1 MRIISLSLALLAAG
15 CQASPGTRLGKA
27 ETVCATDSCRPEE
40 AAFDLRRAVYVPEDS
55 ALVETLLTR
64 DPGASDVLSYAR
76 GFLGKPYVAH
86 TLEVADPERLVVNL
100 RQLDCTTLVET
111 VLALTLTRR
120 QGADSF
126 EAFCRNLERLRYR
139 GGRMDGYL
147 SRLHYFAW
155 WAHDAAD
162 KGLMG
167 EVCDKRYCTARMN
180 VRDSYMSR
188 NPDRYKMLAA
198 HPEWT
203 DSIRRM
209 EESQNGP
216 DGCYL
221 PKSAT
226 NLSRDKL
233 GFIHDGDLVAIVTS
247 KDGLDYSHLGFAV
260 WGKDG
265 KLHLLNASSLRKK
278 VVEEPLTLHE
288 YLHRQKSATGIRLWR
303 LR

>member
-1 MRIISLSLALLAAG
+1 MRTILFSLLLLAAG
-15 CQASPGTRLGKA
+15 CQASPGTGKNGA
-27 ETVCATDSCRPEE
+27 GIVCRTDSAQPEA
-40 AAFDLRRAVYVPEDS
+40 AAFDLHRAVYVPEDS
-55 ALVETLLTR
+55 ARVIALLADTSR
-64 DPGASDVLSYAR
+64 TPDVLSYAR
-76 GFLGKPYVAH
+76 CFLGKPYVAH
-86 TLEVADPERLVVNL
+86 TLEVADPEQLVVNL

-147 SRLHYFAW
+147 SRLHYFTW
-155 WAHDAAD
+155 WMHDAMD
-162 KGLMG
+162 KGLME
-167 EVCDKRYCTARMN
+167 EVCDKRHCTARMN
-180 VRDSYMSR
+180 VRNSYMSQH
-188 NPDRYKMLAA
+188 PDRYKMLAS

-203 DSIRRM
+203 DSIRRL
-209 EESQNGP
+209 EEAHNGP

-226 NLSRDKL
+226 RLGRDKL
-233 GFIHDGDLVAIVTS
+233 GFIRDGDLVAIVTS
-247 KDGLDYSHLGFAV
+247 KAGLDYSHLGFAV

-278 VVEEPLTLHE
+278 VVEEPMTLFE
-288 YLHRQKSATGIRLWR
+288 YLQRQKSATGIRLLR